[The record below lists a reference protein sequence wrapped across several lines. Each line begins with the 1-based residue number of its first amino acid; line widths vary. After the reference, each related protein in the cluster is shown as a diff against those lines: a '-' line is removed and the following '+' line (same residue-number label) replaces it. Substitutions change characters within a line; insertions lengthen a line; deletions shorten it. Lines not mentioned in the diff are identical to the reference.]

1 MYRPKKNETQNL
13 DKRTK
18 LSLWDV
24 PSGIVKIIGMWVE
37 RTELLS
43 FIIKKGMESLISI
56 LITRNP
62 NLSQSL
68 DKKKWLC
75 IERTY
80 HP

>member
-68 DKKKWLC
+68 DKKNG
-75 IERTY
+75 Y
-80 HP
+80 V

>member
-68 DKKKWLC
+68 DKKND
-75 IERTY
+75 Y
-80 HP
+80 V

>member
-68 DKKKWLC
+68 DKKKWLY